1 MPSKAEHLTTIRA
14 ANPTLT
20 RVKDGVRET
29 LSGADYASTTNAW
42 ADAAVADEARVALE
56 ADGGET
62 ADYKSLRTNPQVAG
76 SYPSI
81 GDQLDM
87 QYHDAVNGTTTWR
100 DAIAATKA
108 KFQKPD

>member
-1 MPSKAEHLTTIRA
+1 MATKAEHLATIRA
-14 ANPTLT
+14 ANSTLT
-20 RVKDGVRET
+20 RLKNGVRET
-29 LSGADYASTTNAW
+29 LSDKDYASTTNAW
-42 ADAAVADEARVALE
+42 ADAAVAGEARAALE
-56 ADGGET
+56 ADGGKS

-108 KFQKPD
+108 KFQKP